1 MKEIPVIPLV
11 KNLQENLP
19 LYHKGYVL
27 GISLIAAMG
36 GIMFGFD
43 LGVITGAIPF
53 VQKQFQLSGFDL
65 GWVVAIFELGA
76 VGGTL
81 ITAWLADRTGRKKA
95 LLLTAFSFIISTIGV
110 TIVSNAF
117 ELGIWRFLQ
126 GVGVGAVSVLG
137 PMYIAEIAPAR
148 MRGKLVSINQLSII
162 VGFLLAT
169 ISSYYFGDPDNQE
182 SWRWMFGSAIVPA
195 VLFFAA
201 LFIIPESPR
210 WLVKMQRQHQA
221 EKVLQKIGNG
231 LYTRN
236 ELNEINNSL
245 RSTIQQGTYGELFKR
260 AVLPVLLIG
269 FGLAILQQLSGAN
282 NVTAYMQV
290 IFEKANIN
298 IRDGLLN
305 AVFVGL
311 VFLVF
316 TLLAIWLVDKIGR
329 KKLMLIGT
337 SFMALFLF
345 LLAWS
350 FNSTQV
356 NGMLVFIFVMAYIAT
371 YAFTLAPV
379 TWVLLS
385 EIFPNYIRGKALSL
399 SSTVLW
405 LATFLVVLVSPSL
418 LKLSPVINFLIFAA
432 FNVIGIFFV
441 WRFVPETKGKSL
453 EEIERTLFVKTH

>member
-1 MKEIPVIPLV
+1 MKEVPVIPSV
-11 KNLQENLP
+11 KKLQKKLL
-19 LYHKGYVL
+19 LYNKGYVL
-27 GISLIAAMG
+27 RISLIAAMG

-53 VQKQFQLSGFDL
+53 IQTQFQLSGFDL

-81 ITAWLADRTGRKKA
+81 ITAWLADKAGRKKA
-95 LLLTAFSFIISTIGV
+95 LLFTALSFIITTIGV
-110 TIVSNAF
+110 TLVSSAF
-117 ELGIWRFLQ
+117 ELGAWRFLQ
-126 GVGVGAVSVLG
+126 GVGVGAVSVLA
-137 PMYIAEIAPAR
+137 PMYIAEIAPAM

-162 VGFLLAT
+162 VGFMLST
-169 ISSYYFGDPDNQE
+169 ISSYYFGDPDNLE
-182 SWRWMFGSAIVPA
+182 SWRWMFGSAIIPA
-195 VLFFAA
+195 VLFFIA
-201 LFIIPESPR
+201 LFYIPESPR
-210 WLVKMQRQHQA
+210 WLVKMQCQPQA
-221 EKVLQKIGNG
+221 EKVLQKIGNK
-231 LYTRN
+231 YYVRN
-236 ELNEINNSL
+236 ELSEINDSL
-245 RSTIQQGTYGELFKR
+245 RSVKREGTYQELFKK
-260 AVLPVLLIG
+260 AILPVLMIG

-290 IFEKANIN
+290 IFEKANIS

-305 AVFVGL
+305 AVFIGL
-311 VFLVF
+311 VFFVF
-316 TLLAIWLVDKIGR
+316 TLLAIWLVDRMGR

-337 SFMALFLF
+337 SLMALFLF

-350 FNSTQV
+350 FNRQDV
-356 NGMLVFIFVMAYIAT
+356 NGMLVFIFVMAYIGT

-405 LATFLVVLVSPSL
+405 LATFLVVLISPSL

-453 EEIERTLFVKTH
+453 EEIERTLFHKE